1 MKSGRLGTPDTVA
14 HIRQFPPVEYELVSY
29 QGFPWLW
36 ADGKPL
42 IDILDATIDWMID
55 DDGSRWIVIDTEYLR
70 QQVAHYALLSADT
83 WRQRLLDAGVE
94 VD

>member
-1 MKSGRLGTPDTVA
+1 MTKRRKFSPEFKREAVKLTQQPQKGAVLNRNTAPFGVFWEASG
-14 HIRQFPPVEYELVSY
+14 
-29 QGFPWLW
+29 W
-36 ADGKPL
+36 AG
-42 IDILDATIDWMID
+42 
-55 DDGSRWIVIDTEYLR
+55 GSRWIVIDTEYLR

>member
-1 MKSGRLGTPDTVA
+1 M
-14 HIRQFPPVEYELVSY
+14 
-29 QGFPWLW
+29 
-36 ADGKPL
+36 
-42 IDILDATIDWMID
+42 IDLLDATIDWFID
-55 DDGSRWIVIDTEYLR
+55 DDCSRWIVIDTEYLR

>member
-1 MKSGRLGTPDTVA
+1 MKSGRLGTPDMVA
-14 HIRQFPPVEYELVSY
+14 HIRQIPPVEYELASY
-29 QGFPWLW
+29 QGSPWLW

-42 IDILDATIDWMID
+42 IDLLDATIDWMID

>member
-1 MKSGRLGTPDTVA
+1 MTRSAKVGEDVND
-14 HIRQFPPVEYELVSY
+14 
-29 QGFPWLW
+29 WL
-36 ADGKPL
+36 
-42 IDILDATIDWMID
+42 ID

-70 QQVAHYALLSADT
+70 QHVAHYALLSADT